1 MTSEIILTVWT
12 VIPGSDSLKISF
24 GKSPIVCK
32 TTAFLPSLVK
42 RGKKGGRQSINIHHN
57 QHSEEKNLELKA
69 GLFPLFTFPEL
80 IMAWCGLQNN

>member
-57 QHSEEKNLELKA
+57 QHWRSRQAYSHCSLS
-69 GLFPLFTFPEL
+69 
-80 IMAWCGLQNN
+80 QN